1 MSTRMPFMRAE
12 GGFTTP
18 AAAVALLVVCALA
31 FVCTR
36 GITVGSRSGQIQYV
50 ADAGA
55 LAADNVVA
63 EFVTAGQVVDATA
76 LSFSLLGLTV
86 YAVSAVAAFIPGAQ
100 GAATEIASLGSKV
113 LQTRDKFV
121 ETAIRGLDAAQK
133 ALPAVCA
140 VRAAQAVQANA
151 TASGISYAGIAITSP
166 MQGIDISAPDDA
178 KVKEAAG
185 EIESREPE
193 IQEAS
198 TRQKEA
204 QERED
209 AAKERAW
216 RADCGNDG
224 MSMYERAGKLSS
236 VSGAQ
241 NPYYSSPDRWSFSVA
256 LSRAKAY
263 YEARYAAEPGANAS
277 GSPEAVAESVA
288 RKQFYAYAR
297 DEVSRGYIE
306 TSDSGAE
313 IPHLVQLARNTA
325 QIRET
330 SLYGNAIYPVSS
342 NDGVLYLHAYDSCP
356 QCRAGSTAGR
366 AAVSSID
373 GGGVQCC
380 PVCKFSATTL
390 GRVPSASTSIE
401 NGFEYHYLA
410 VVEASREYA
419 QAVTDGEQAKQALQE
434 AKESI
439 GSLLSAA
446 LESLAGTRYDPQPPG
461 RYGCICIVAAPG
473 AEAGD
478 IAFVDDDARMP
489 ARIAISGATLA
500 PDEASD
506 QGNVIFGI
514 AQGLVPQ
521 ESLASGP
528 VKLVFGA
535 WSSMLVAYSDGT
547 EGIKAGFRKVL
558 GAIPV
563 IGTTLSDSAASA
575 FEGALVSAGLEPA
588 DLTTYKPVL
597 VNTAHILERDEN
609 GAAQALSSMKQAAQ
623 MYGAINMGDTR
634 ALVRDIE
641 TVPEVAEFLDEHGLE
656 IAEIPLASLG
666 LGNQDKSFFLPVPKD
681 LDARLE
687 EALVGFLGTLG
698 E

>member
-1 MSTRMPFMRAE
+1 MSTRMPFMRTE

-63 EFVTAGQVVDATA
+63 EFVTAGQVVDAAA

-140 VRAAQAVQANA
+140 VRAAQVVQANA
-151 TASGISYAGIAITSP
+151 TASGIPYAGIAITSP
-166 MQGIDISAPDDA
+166 MQGIDISVPDDT

-236 VSGAQ
+236 VSGVQ

-297 DEVSRGYIE
+297 DEISRGYIE

-325 QIRET
+325 QVRET

-356 QCRAGSTAGR
+356 QCRAGNTAGR

-461 RYGCICIVAAPG
+461 RYGCICIVASPG

-506 QGNVIFGI
+506 QGNVISGI

-597 VNTAHILERDEN
+597 VNTAHILERDKS
-609 GAAQALSSMKQAAQ
+609 GATQTLSSMKQAAQ

-666 LGNQDKSFFLPVPKD
+666 LGNQDKSLFLPVPED

-687 EALVGFLGTLG
+687 EALAGFLGTLG

>member
-1 MSTRMPFMRAE
+1 
-12 GGFTTP
+12 
-18 AAAVALLVVCALA
+18 
-31 FVCTR
+31 
-36 GITVGSRSGQIQYV
+36 
-50 ADAGA
+50 
-55 LAADNVVA
+55 
-63 EFVTAGQVVDATA
+63 
-76 LSFSLLGLTV
+76 
-86 YAVSAVAAFIPGAQ
+86 
-100 GAATEIASLGSKV
+100 
-113 LQTRDKFV
+113 
-121 ETAIRGLDAAQK
+121 
-133 ALPAVCA
+133 
-140 VRAAQAVQANA
+140 
-151 TASGISYAGIAITSP
+151 
-166 MQGIDISAPDDA
+166 MQGIDISVPDDA

-373 GGGVQCC
+373 GGGVQRC

-506 QGNVIFGI
+506 QGNVISGI
-514 AQGLVPQ
+514 VQGLVPQ

-597 VNTAHILERDEN
+597 VNTAHILERDKS
-609 GAAQALSSMKQAAQ
+609 GATQTLSSMKQAAQ

-656 IAEIPLASLG
+656 IAEIPLVSLG
-666 LGNQDKSFFLPVPKD
+666 LGNQDGSFFLPVPKD

>member
-36 GITVGSRSGQIQYV
+36 GITVGSRSGQIQYA

-166 MQGIDISAPDDA
+166 MQGIDISVPDDA

-236 VSGAQ
+236 ISGAR
-241 NPYYSSPDRWSFSVA
+241 NPYYSSSDRWSFSVA

-277 GSPEAVAESVA
+277 GSPEAIAESIA

-297 DEVSRGYIE
+297 DEVSRGYVE
-306 TSDSGAE
+306 TSASGTE

-330 SLYGNAIYPVSS
+330 SLYNNATYPVSS
-342 NDGVLYLHAYDSCP
+342 NDGVLYLHAYDGCP
-356 QCRAGSTAGR
+356 QCQAGSAAGH
-366 AAVSSID
+366 AAVSGID
-373 GGGVQCC
+373 GGGIQRC

-419 QAVTDGEQAKQALQE
+419 QAVTDGEQAKQTLQE

-446 LESLAGTRYDPQPPG
+446 LESLASARYDPQPPG

-473 AEAGD
+473 VEAGD
-478 IAFVDDDARMP
+478 IAFVDDDARIP

-506 QGNVIFGI
+506 QGSVISGI
-514 AQGLVPQ
+514 AEGLVPQ
-521 ESLASGP
+521 ENLASGP
-528 VKLVFGA
+528 AKLVFGT
-535 WSSMLVAYSDGT
+535 WSSMLAAYSNGT
-547 EGIKAGFRKVL
+547 ENIKTGLRKIL
-558 GAIPV
+558 GVIPV
-563 IGTTLSDSAASA
+563 VGTTLSDSAVSA
-575 FEGALVSAGLEPA
+575 FENALASAGLEPA

-597 VNTAHILERDEN
+597 VNTAHIIERDSSA
-609 GAAQALSSMKQAAQ
+609 AAQTLSSMKQAAQ
-623 MYGAINMGDTR
+623 MYGAINMGDMQ

-641 TVPEVAEFLDEHGLE
+641 AVPEIAEFLDEHGLE

-666 LGNQDKSFFLPVPKD
+666 LGNQDGSLFLPVPED

-687 EALVGFLGTLG
+687 EALAGFLGTLG

>member
-1 MSTRMPFMRAE
+1 M
-12 GGFTTP
+12 
-18 AAAVALLVVCALA
+18 
-31 FVCTR
+31 
-36 GITVGSRSGQIQYV
+36 
-50 ADAGA
+50 
-55 LAADNVVA
+55 
-63 EFVTAGQVVDATA
+63 
-76 LSFSLLGLTV
+76 
-86 YAVSAVAAFIPGAQ
+86 
-100 GAATEIASLGSKV
+100 
-113 LQTRDKFV
+113 
-121 ETAIRGLDAAQK
+121 
-133 ALPAVCA
+133 
-140 VRAAQAVQANA
+140 
-151 TASGISYAGIAITSP
+151 
-166 MQGIDISAPDDA
+166 
-178 KVKEAAG
+178 
-185 EIESREPE
+185 
-193 IQEAS
+193 
-198 TRQKEA
+198 
-204 QERED
+204 
-209 AAKERAW
+209 
-216 RADCGNDG
+216 
-224 MSMYERAGKLSS
+224 
-236 VSGAQ
+236 
-241 NPYYSSPDRWSFSVA
+241 
-256 LSRAKAY
+256 
-263 YEARYAAEPGANAS
+263 
-277 GSPEAVAESVA
+277 
-288 RKQFYAYAR
+288 
-297 DEVSRGYIE
+297 
-306 TSDSGAE
+306 
-313 IPHLVQLARNTA
+313 QLARNTA

-461 RYGCICIVAAPG
+461 RYGCICIVAAPS

-506 QGNVIFGI
+506 QGNVISGI

-521 ESLASGP
+521 ESLASGL

-547 EGIKAGFRKVL
+547 EDIKAGFRKVL
-558 GAIPV
+558 GAIP
-563 IGTTLSDSAASA
+563 IMGTTLSDSAASA

-597 VNTAHILERDEN
+597 VNTAHILERDKS
-609 GAAQALSSMKQAAQ
+609 GATQTLSSMKQAAQ
-623 MYGAINMGDTR
+623 MYGAINMGDTK

-641 TVPEVAEFLDEHGLE
+641 AVPEVAEFLDEHGLK

-666 LGNQDKSFFLPVPKD
+666 LGNQDGSLFLPVPED

-687 EALVGFLGTLG
+687 EALAGFLGTLG